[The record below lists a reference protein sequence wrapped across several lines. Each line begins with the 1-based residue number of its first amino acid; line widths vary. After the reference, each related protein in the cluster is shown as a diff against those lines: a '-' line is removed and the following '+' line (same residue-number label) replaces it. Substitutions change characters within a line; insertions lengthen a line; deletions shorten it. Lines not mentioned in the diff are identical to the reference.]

1 MTFGIALADATNE
14 AEVGGKA
21 QNLARLIALGAP
33 VPEGTVLTRAAFD
46 EFIAHNRLTDRLERL
61 TRALDPNEPE
71 RLRRTAEAI
80 RTLVMTAT
88 LPAPVQDEL
97 HAIAGRLPLHQEVAV
112 RSSAGGE
119 DGARASF
126 AGQFDSILGVRSE
139 AELRHAVLACWAS
152 CWSNRALFYRA
163 ARRLPFSSMAVIVE
177 RQIAARISGVLFT
190 RAPQGLAQSGPDD
203 LVIEYCA
210 GLGDALVSGRV
221 DPYRLVVSRT
231 TLSVQTATSPDAET
245 AGIDGTASFAPE
257 QVLELSRLSL
267 RLEAQLGAAQ
277 DIEWAI
283 DQDGVLWILQTRPI
297 TTSTGG
303 DGDPN
308 RRPDVLWSNANVNEN
323 FPRAISP
330 LLYSIAEAGYYHYF
344 RNLGLA
350 FGVSRRRLRAMDRR
364 LAGVI
369 GVHGARMYYN
379 LTNIHAVLRMA
390 PFGERLAA
398 AFNQFVGVDE
408 TASQPPDALSWH
420 TRRGRLTQAAELLRI
435 AAQTAWQFLFLRRRV
450 RSFER
455 AADRFAARVGPECLV
470 GRTLG
475 ELVDDLRGFVD
486 IRCHRWTNAS
496 LADTA
501 AMVCYALLQRALAS
515 EDDRALHNRLLRGLP
530 GVPSSIPPLRLWALS
545 RTIRSD
551 VSLRGLFDGEP
562 ADVLSAI
569 RHDNRFAPFRR
580 DLDLFLAEWGFR
592 SSAELMLT
600 EPSFQEDPRPVIDL
614 LKGYAAMEGEPPEA
628 AIARQAATR
637 RAETWRLFGSLASRT
652 PLRAIYV
659 AFLLPCTQRAVVY
672 RERVRLKQALLYTRC
687 RAIALAIGDELVRRS
702 VITHRDDVFM
712 LTVQEVSDLADGRSM
727 FPYHAADLITLRRR
741 DHDRLAAMRPPDTV
755 RLPEGCYL
763 PLEGHVAAA
772 RFESPPDD
780 AAIMIGTSACGGSI
794 TAPAAVLA
802 DVREARHLR
811 RGDVLVTRQTDPGWA
826 PVFCLISG
834 LVIERGGMLSHGAI
848 IAREFG
854 LPCVVGIKD
863 ATRRIAH
870 GALVTVDGDRGICS
884 IAVPLAS

>member
-245 AGIDGTASFAPE
+245 AGIDSTASFAPE
-257 QVLELSRLSL
+257 QVVELSRLSL

-303 DGDPN
+303 GGDPN

-330 LLYSIAEAGYYHYF
+330 LLYSIAEAGYYHY
-344 RNLGLA
+344 
-350 FGVSRRRLRAMDRR
+350 
-364 LAGVI
+364 
-369 GVHGARMYYN
+369 
-379 LTNIHAVLRMA
+379 
-390 PFGERLAA
+390 
-398 AFNQFVGVDE
+398 
-408 TASQPPDALSWH
+408 
-420 TRRGRLTQAAELLRI
+420 
-435 AAQTAWQFLFLRRRV
+435 
-450 RSFER
+450 
-455 AADRFAARVGPECLV
+455 
-470 GRTLG
+470 
-475 ELVDDLRGFVD
+475 
-486 IRCHRWTNAS
+486 
-496 LADTA
+496 
-501 AMVCYALLQRALAS
+501 
-515 EDDRALHNRLLRGLP
+515 
-530 GVPSSIPPLRLWALS
+530 
-545 RTIRSD
+545 
-551 VSLRGLFDGEP
+551 
-562 ADVLSAI
+562 
-569 RHDNRFAPFRR
+569 
-580 DLDLFLAEWGFR
+580 
-592 SSAELMLT
+592 
-600 EPSFQEDPRPVIDL
+600 
-614 LKGYAAMEGEPPEA
+614 
-628 AIARQAATR
+628 
-637 RAETWRLFGSLASRT
+637 
-652 PLRAIYV
+652 
-659 AFLLPCTQRAVVY
+659 
-672 RERVRLKQALLYTRC
+672 
-687 RAIALAIGDELVRRS
+687 
-702 VITHRDDVFM
+702 
-712 LTVQEVSDLADGRSM
+712 
-727 FPYHAADLITLRRR
+727 
-741 DHDRLAAMRPPDTV
+741 
-755 RLPEGCYL
+755 
-763 PLEGHVAAA
+763 
-772 RFESPPDD
+772 
-780 AAIMIGTSACGGSI
+780 
-794 TAPAAVLA
+794 
-802 DVREARHLR
+802 
-811 RGDVLVTRQTDPGWA
+811 
-826 PVFCLISG
+826 
-834 LVIERGGMLSHGAI
+834 
-848 IAREFG
+848 
-854 LPCVVGIKD
+854 
-863 ATRRIAH
+863 
-870 GALVTVDGDRGICS
+870 
-884 IAVPLAS
+884 